1 MGTNTTDTT
10 DTTAAAPTK
19 TTAKPAVKRP
29 TATKAPAKAKPV
41 VATKKA
47 PAVIATQVAVA
58 LTDKPSKPK
67 KPKMVRDSFT
77 IPKSEFTVLQDLKER
92 SNKLARPA
100 KKTELLRAGIKAL
113 AALSDAEFLKAIEAV
128 PSLKTGRPSKSSAE

>member
-10 DTTAAAPTK
+10 AASPTK
-19 TTAKPAVKRP
+19 TMAKPAVKRP
-29 TATKAPAKAKPV
+29 TATKAKPV

>member
-1 MGTNTTDTT
+1 MGTNTT

-77 IPKSEFTVLQDLKER
+77 IPKSEFTVLQELKER

>member
-10 DTTAAAPTK
+10 AATPTK
-19 TTAKPAVKRP
+19 TMAKPAVKRP
-29 TATKAPAKAKPV
+29 TATKAKPV